1 MRDLESILRS
11 FELEPA
17 GDNRYVG
24 SNVAVGHGVLFG
36 GQLVGQSILAALAT
50 QPDKTAKTVHT
61 IFARGGS
68 TEQPV
73 DIEVEPMSAGRSV
86 ASSVVSI
93 LQGGRL
99 CTRSV
104 VLMTADEPDLIRH
117 TEPAP
122 GLTPPPVP
130 SGKGEWE
137 VSVVD
142 GVDINDPDAVG
153 PATLDVWTCFPGAPA
168 GTGLDAPLLAYA
180 TDGFLIGTA
189 MRPHAGVGQAL
200 AHRSISTA
208 VLSHTLT
215 FHEDFSAADWM
226 LLRHE
231 VPYAGR
237 GRGYGRAHVYRADG
251 VLVASFVQDSM
262 IRARPDG
269 AGPL

>member
-1 MRDLESILRS
+1 MRDLESILQS
-11 FELEPA
+11 FQLEPA
-17 GDNRYVG
+17 GENRFRG

-36 GQLVGQSILAALAT
+36 GQVLGQAIVAALAS

-61 IFARGGS
+61 VFARGGS
-68 TEQPV
+68 SEAPV
-73 DIEVEPMSAGRSV
+73 DIEVEAMSAGRSV
-86 ASSVVSI
+86 ASSVVSFS
-93 LQGGRL
+93 QAGRL

-104 VLMTADEPDLIRH
+104 VLMTAAEPDLIRH
-117 TEPAP
+117 SDPPP
-122 GLTPPPVP
+122 GITPPPP
-130 SGKGEWE
+130 APASGEWE

-153 PATLDVWTCFPGAPA
+153 PARLDVWTCFPGAPA
-168 GTGLDAPLLAYA
+168 DAGMDQPLLAYA

-200 AHRSISTA
+200 AHRTLSTA

-215 FHEDFSAADWM
+215 FHESFSAADWM

-231 VPYAGR
+231 VPHTGG
-237 GRGYGRAHVYRADG
+237 GRGYGRAHVFRTDG
-251 VLVASFVQDSM
+251 ALVASFVQDSM